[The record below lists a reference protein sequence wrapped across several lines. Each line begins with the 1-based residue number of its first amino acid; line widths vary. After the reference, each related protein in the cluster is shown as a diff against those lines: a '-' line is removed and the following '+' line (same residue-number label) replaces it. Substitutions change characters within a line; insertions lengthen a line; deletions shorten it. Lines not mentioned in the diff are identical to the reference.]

1 MNSLIGKK
9 IRNLREQKGFTQE
22 ELAERLNISRST
34 YQRIE
39 KGDTNTWADYLKNLC
54 TELEVQPE
62 DIVSSDSVFSNNS
75 IKQKGDGTVGLL
87 QNTGTL
93 NLYPEN
99 IAQQIEQ
106 LLNANNEKANRIEI
120 LEEENALLRKKLSSL
135 QK

>member
-62 DIVSSDSVFSNNS
+62 EIINSESVFSNNNN
-75 IKQKGDGTVGLL
+75 IEQQGGTIGLL

-93 NLYPEN
+93 NLYPDN
-99 IAQQIEQ
+99 FAQKIEE
-106 LLNANNEKANRIEI
+106 LINANNEKANRIEI
-120 LEEENALLRKKLSSL
+120 LEEENAKLRKELSSL